1 MNTEI
6 AIYTLGNLVIQQNG
20 QVVEN
25 LISTKAA
32 LLLVYLAMHPGEHS
46 RKKLAVLLWSETSDQ
61 QALKNLR
68 TVLSSIRQEMPE
80 ALVIERDVLMISDG
94 ITIGVDAHRFEK
106 GCEKVLAPVGLLD
119 VAKTMQEIMGLYRGD
134 FLEGITVRDAEELD
148 GWISE
153 QQRHFQHL
161 YRQLLFEFVELALKQ
176 AQYEAGL
183 AHAWKL
189 VGLDPL
195 WDAAQRQLMRLLAF
209 SNRTS
214 EALLQYDRFARLLD
228 EELGAAPDAETTALT
243 EQIRGGILRP
253 DKPVLAAS
261 IALPDMPFVEP
272 QEALEIA
279 QRMLGTPQCRL
290 LTVFGISGI
299 GKTAL
304 VTQIAYHRQHLYP
317 DGVYLIS
324 IKRTHTGRDLPYL
337 IAAAVGMDLSSTHDY
352 SALERITLEQIKNR
366 KLLLVLDN
374 YEYVL
379 PDTHFVEKLLEQAAQ
394 VQVVITSQ
402 MPLNLFREWLLP
414 LTGLSCPPEDAD
426 HPEAYEAV
434 RLFELTA
441 QRNNPRFNLQSNL
454 NGVAQICRLVDG
466 LPLALVIAAG
476 WTQILPI
483 HKIIEHILEGQEFNL
498 PYQQTMP
505 AHHQSMEMMLEYT
518 WSTLNEVERHAL
530 TALSIFNSTFNLDE
544 AEQICAVDVA
554 ALIALI
560 QRSLIQKYDDK
571 YRMHQLVW
579 RHARKKLLYSDQ
591 REWLGQQYLEF
602 YQTWLAALQKQKLLL
617 HEYLLAIE
625 IQYPSIWNYDW
636 MMKSFQPIY
645 MLTIS
650 QHLMV
655 YWEISRGDAISEIRQ
670 SFETIQPEPLPPE
683 MLLIWRLQL
692 ARMFLWHDA
701 SDQAYRHLTAALQNH
716 PPDARWQ
723 DLALLYYFYASL
735 FHIKTQEIQ
744 IISGEPFNEDVH
756 ILRKSYLKLALLY
769 LDTGE
774 KTAADEVF
782 QYLAENTHYPMHHAL
797 IQAIRGAIAA
807 ESQAYHAAASL
818 FTEALRLLDGIEEPR
833 LKISLRAALGRVND
847 TFTE

>member
-6 AIYTLGNLVIQQNG
+6 TIYTLGKLIIEQNG

-32 LLLVYLAMHPGEHS
+32 LLLAYLAMHPGEHS
-46 RKKLAVLLWSETSDQ
+46 RKKLAALLWSETSDQ

-68 TVLSSIRQEMPE
+68 TVLSSIRQEMPR
-80 ALVIERDVLMISDG
+80 ALVIERDALMLNDSIP
-94 ITIGVDAHRFEK
+94 IILDARLFEK
-106 GCEKVLAPVGLLD
+106 GCEKAFSPIELLD
-119 VAKTMQEIMGLYRGD
+119 VGKTMQEIMALYQGD

-153 QQRHFQHL
+153 QQRHFQRL
-161 YRQLLFEFVELALKQ
+161 YRQLLFEYIELTLKQ
-176 AQYEAGL
+176 AHYEVGL
-183 AHAWKL
+183 AYAWKL
-189 VGLDPL
+189 VSLDPL
-195 WDAAQRQLMRLLAF
+195 WDAAQRQLIRLLAYA
-209 SNRTS
+209 NRSS
-214 EALLQYDRFARLLD
+214 EALLQYERFAHLLD
-228 EELGAAPDAETTALT
+228 EELGTTPDTETIALI
-243 EQIRGGILRP
+243 EQIRTGNLQP
-253 DKPVLAAS
+253 TKPAAIAS

-272 QEALEIA
+272 QETLEIA

-324 IKRTHTGRDLPYL
+324 LKHTHSGRDLPYL
-337 IAAAVGMDLSSTHDY
+337 IAVAVGMDLSSTHNY
-352 SALERITLEQIKNR
+352 SALERTTLDHIKNR

-374 YEYVL
+374 YEYIL
-379 PDTHFVEKLLEQAAQ
+379 PETNFVENLLEQAPQ
-394 VQVVITSQ
+394 IQVVITSQ

-414 LTGLSCPPEDAD
+414 LTGLSCPPEDD
-426 HPEAYEAV
+426 IHPETYEAV

-441 QRNNPRFNLQSNL
+441 QRNNPRFNLQNNL
-454 NGVAQICRLVDG
+454 SGVARICRLVDG

-483 HKIIEHILEGQEFNL
+483 HKIIDHILEGQEFSL
-498 PYQQTMP
+498 PYQQNMP

-518 WSTLNEVERHAL
+518 WSTLNEAEKQTL
-530 TALSIFNSTFNLDE
+530 TALSIFNSTFDLEE
-544 AEQICAVDVA
+544 AEQICAVDIT
-554 ALIALI
+554 ALISLI

-591 REWLGQQYLEF
+591 REALGKQYLDF
-602 YQTWLAALQKQKLLL
+602 YQTWLAELQKQNLLL

-636 MMKSFQPIY
+636 MVKSFQPIY
-645 MLTIS
+645 MLSIS

-655 YWEISRGDAISEIRQ
+655 YWEISRVDAIADIRRL
-670 SFETIQPEPLPPE
+670 FETINLELLPPE
-683 MLLIWRLQL
+683 MRLVLYLQL
-692 ARMFLWHDA
+692 ARLFLWHDQT
-701 SDQAYRHLTAALQNH
+701 DQAYQYLAAALQNY
-716 PPDARWQ
+716 PQEARWQ

-735 FHIKTQEIQ
+735 FHVKTQEIQ
-744 IISGEPFNEDVH
+744 IISGEPFNEDAH

-774 KTAADEVF
+774 KSSADEVF
-782 QYLAENTHYPMHHAL
+782 QYLAENSHYPIHHAL
-797 IQAIRGAIAA
+797 IHAIRGAIAA
-807 ESQAYHAAASL
+807 ESHDYSAAASL
-818 FTEALRLLDGIEEPR
+818 FSRGLLLLDKLEEPR
-833 LKISLRAALGRVND
+833 LTASLHANLMRVKANE
-847 TFTE
+847 T